1 MEEEIQEILAT
12 YRSSIN
18 DDKILFSPHISPKKL
33 TNAVSEFGGNDGVDD
48 VLALIDSTT
57 FGSAKDGLLL
67 TRSALHVHNM
77 LEAPF
82 HVLLSDIKDVQF
94 QGGLLESVLKING
107 TYVFRTNMP
116 KKSHVALFAE
126 MLIAIVDIVKRH
138 SPNASL
144 AQRAKESLRELK
156 ELFDEALL
164 TEAEYTLNRPGYRGG
179 RLV

>member
-12 YRSSIN
+12 YRSSVH
-18 DDKILFSPHISPKKL
+18 DDKIFFHPHIPPKKL
-33 TNAVSEFGGNDGVDD
+33 VNAVSEFGGDD
-48 VLALIDSTT
+48 DLDNVLALIDSTT

-82 HVLLSDIKDVQF
+82 HVLLSDVKDVQF

-126 MLIAIVDIVKRH
+126 MLIAIVDTVKRH
-138 SPNASL
+138 APNASP

-156 ELFDEALL
+156 ELFDEGLL
-164 TEAEYTLNRPGYRGG
+164 TEAEYAQKRQV
-179 RLV
+179 LVAQI

>member
-18 DDKILFSPHISPKKL
+18 DDKIFFHPHIPPKKL
-33 TNAVSEFGGNDGVDD
+33 ANAVSEFGSDD
-48 VLALIDSTT
+48 DLDDALALIDSTT

-77 LEAPF
+77 LETPF

-94 QGGLLESVLKING
+94 QGGLLESVMKING

-126 MLIAIVDIVKRH
+126 MLTAIVDTVKRH
-138 SPNASL
+138 AAKAAPS
-144 AQRAKESLRELK
+144 QRAKESLRALK
-156 ELFDEALL
+156 ELFDEGLL
-164 TEAEYTLNRPGYRGG
+164 TEAEYTLKRQI
-179 RLV
+179 LVAQI